1 MGWGGRHTH
10 AHSLTHSHKML
21 IDTSSQTITEA
32 SHANVTGKKKTKKN
46 RLLFLDR
53 YTNTGLR

>member
-32 SHANVTGKKKTKKN
+32 SHANVTGKKKTKKK
-46 RLLFLDR
+46 
-53 YTNTGLR
+53 TGFYF